1 MLRREIHSTGSS
13 RQRGA
18 SNVCTPTATIRR
30 GHGWRFPAPG
40 MILAGLFLST
50 AAGCGG
56 MAAQGLNAEGVRL
69 YDQAHHHEAVQQFEK
84 AISSDPD
91 NADAYYNLAAAYHR
105 MGVVNRDP
113 SLVAQAEHYY
123 HQCLDRVER
132 RRQRHGGRGV
142 LLVERQCHRGL
153 AVLLVEQERS
163 EEAFRLI
170 EGWVDRNPSSAE
182 PKIELA
188 RLFEEFGDR
197 QAAKDHLIEALSADP
212 RNARALAALGRIRE
226 QMGEHALALNDYQ
239 QSLWQD
245 RFQPEVA
252 ARVAALRSAFGP
264 TNTTIPSA
272 PQDTRLV
279 TRNSNPLR

>member
-1 MLRREIHSTGSS
+1 
-13 RQRGA
+13 
-18 SNVCTPTATIRR
+18 
-30 GHGWRFPAPG
+30 
-40 MILAGLFLST
+40 MISAGLFLSM

-69 YDQAHHHEAVQQFEK
+69 YDQAQQHEAIQQFEK
-84 AISSDPD
+84 AISSDPN
-91 NADAYYNLAAAYHR
+91 NADAYYNLAAVYHR

-123 HQCLDRVER
+123 NQCLDREED
-132 RRQRHGGRGV
+132 HPH
-142 LLVERQCHRGL
+142 CYRGL

-170 EGWVDRNPSSAE
+170 EGWVDRNPSAAE

-197 QAAKDHLIEALSADP
+197 QAAKQHLIEALSADP
-212 RNARALAALGRIRE
+212 QSARALAALGRIRE
-226 QMGEHALALNDYQ
+226 QMGEQALALNDYQ
-239 QSLWQD
+239 QSLWHD

-252 ARVAALRSAFGP
+252 ARVAALQSAFGP
-264 TNTTIPSA
+264 TSTPVPS
-272 PQDTRLV
+272 PPSDTRLV
-279 TRNSNPLR
+279 TRNSSPLR

>member
-18 SNVCTPTATIRR
+18 SNVCTPIATIRR
-30 GHGWRFPAPG
+30 GRGLRFPAPG

-50 AAGCGG
+50 VAGCGG

-91 NADAYYNLAAAYHR
+91 NADAYYNLAAVYHR

-123 HQCLDRVER
+123 NQCLDRAED
-132 RRQRHGGRGV
+132 HH
-142 LLVERQCHRGL
+142 QCYRGL

-170 EGWVDRNPSSAE
+170 EGWADRNPSSAE

-245 RFQPEVA
+245 RFQPQVA